1 MLFSDQV
8 HPFLS
13 LVLRGQLLRPLSH
26 SVLRSSSSTHSWVS
40 LSLCFANH
48 VLSVPDQ
55 TWSFKLLSSRHDEF
69 QVPGGDTKSTLP
81 GTAWPIILT
90 TAQQDSMEDLS
101 VLWPRSQHYCLHKR
115 LPIGSSP
122 TLGLTLSFNS
132 F

>member
-26 SVLRSSSSTHSWVS
+26 SVLRSSSFTHSWVS

-55 TWSFKLLSSRHDEF
+55 TWSFKPLSSRHDEF
-69 QVPGGDTKSTLP
+69 QVPGGKTKSNLP
-81 GTAWPIILT
+81 GTAWPITLT

-101 VLWPRSQHYCLHKR
+101 SGQDLNITVFIKDYPLDHH
-115 LPIGSSP
+115 P
-122 TLGLTLSFNS
+122 TLGLSLSFNS